1 MAQPRFPLQSFIKEE
16 SWHWLIV
23 VCCQLIF
30 IGFVTSRA
38 LASIGMIALLA
49 ASLIYYGPATFKN
62 YFARKELWILSL
74 FFWVVLFSGF
84 YSEDKSSWMNW
95 VRIKLP
101 YLALP
106 LAFAPVKKLSARH
119 LKAILYGFITVFF
132 FSTAVVLMNYYRNY
146 EAITD
151 SFTRGNGIPMPFSHI
166 RYTLMLAFSFFC
178 CLWLLE
184 KKDYFYVRHDKWL
197 LLFVAVFFFVA
208 LHILSVRS
216 GLLALYSGIFF
227 VVVREAV
234 RRKRIIQS
242 IILMAILCSLPFAA
256 YHFLPGFHNKIEY
269 MKYDLA
275 QYREGKANDYSDAM
289 RLISMKVGFQIWKE
303 KPLLGAGAGDIKN
316 ETHRIYAAQYPDISE
331 QNRRIPHNQFIWM
344 LATTGIIGLLLFLTA
359 FLMPIAVN
367 HHYRL
372 WILLLLHLILF
383 TSFFTEDTLEEQI
396 GTGFYLVFLLL
407 FMNHCRRD
415 V

>member
-1 MAQPRFPLQSFIKEE
+1 MAQPRFPLQSFIKED
-16 SWHWLIV
+16 SWQWWIV
-23 VCCQLIF
+23 ACCLLIF

-38 LASIGMIALLA
+38 LVSIGMMALLS
-49 ASLIYYGPATFKN
+49 ASLLYYGPATFKN

-74 FFWVVLFSGF
+74 FFWVVLFSGL
-84 YSEDKSSWMNW
+84 YSEDKAGWMNW

-106 LAFAPVKKLSARH
+106 LAFAPVKKLNAQQMRV
-119 LKAILYGFITVFF
+119 LLYGFIGVFF
-132 FSTAVVLMNYYRNY
+132 VSTAVVLLNYYRNY

-166 RYTLMLAFSFFC
+166 RYTLMLSFSFFC

-184 KKDYFYVRHDKWL
+184 KKEEVVLPFEKWL
-197 LLFVAVFFFVA
+197 LLFFAAFAFLS

-216 GLLALYSGIFF
+216 GLLGLYAGILFLS
-227 VVVREAV
+227 VREAV
-234 RRKRIIQS
+234 RRKKILQS
-242 IILMAILCSLPFAA
+242 VLIVGLVGCLPFLA
-256 YHFLPGFHNKIEY
+256 YHYVPAFHNKIEY

-275 QYREGKANDYSDAM
+275 QYREGKANNYSDAL
-289 RLISMKVGFQIWKE
+289 RLISMKVGIQIWNE
-303 KPLLGAGAGDIKN
+303 NPLLGAGAGDIKT
-316 ETHRIYAAQYPDISE
+316 ETHRIYADRYPDISV

-344 LATTGIIGLLLFLTA
+344 LATTGLVGLLLFMIA
-359 FLMPIAVN
+359 FLTPLLSN

-383 TSFFTEDTLEEQI
+383 TSFFTEDTLEEQM
-396 GTGFYLVFLLL
+396 GTGFYLIFLLL
-407 FMNHCRRD
+407 FMNYCRRD
-415 V
+415 A